1 MVKQER
7 SHPWNSYCYKIIL
20 IDVNSDG
27 LLDAMY
33 SAMAQDTRSANIFL
47 INKGNMQFDILKPEQ
62 VNKWVD
68 WLE

>member
-1 MVKQER
+1 M
-7 SHPWNSYCYKIIL
+7 
-20 IDVNSDG
+20 
-27 LLDAMY
+27 DAMC

-47 INKGNMQFDILKPEQ
+47 LNKGNMQFDILKPEQ